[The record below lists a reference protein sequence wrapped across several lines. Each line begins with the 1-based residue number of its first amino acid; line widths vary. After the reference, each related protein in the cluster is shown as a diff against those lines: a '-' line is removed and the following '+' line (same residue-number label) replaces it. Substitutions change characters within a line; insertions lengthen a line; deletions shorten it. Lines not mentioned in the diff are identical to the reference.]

1 VLLILLY
8 ALPTFDTDFTVY
20 SADFWYRESILIE
33 EDAMKRSYLAGVMVL
48 LVSVLYAEVAVAQ
61 RPGGNR
67 PDARPTIAVPN
78 AQPTLAP
85 LSNQPQNTQPQ
96 ITLPALQ
103 TTLAV
108 PQGTFAWA
116 EITPPPE
123 MPQNMDELQ
132 ARLATMDLIYPLPVD
147 VPLPPSSEVAYAAVT
162 GFATQYLGTNFTP
175 MYAAEFDTTT
185 AGSRPILQQA
195 QANPELEAYAAQFP
209 PEVQAMLANASS
221 VAYVGLNTVGMGI
234 VYAGDCTGAQ
244 CNITMEGL
252 QLTITEGSMGVYG
265 IYHTG
270 GVSSETDA
278 RNLLAVTFPG
288 LPLNSMTATTVE
300 QGYAF
305 TGGTGDMQNV
315 SVIAYYAGVV
325 PVDKYL
331 LVYSVTGIGQGYAEW
346 VR

>member
-1 VLLILLY
+1 
-8 ALPTFDTDFTVY
+8 
-20 SADFWYRESILIE
+20 
-33 EDAMKRSYLAGVMVL
+33 MKRSYLAGVMVL

-85 LSNQPQNTQPQ
+85 LNNQPNIQPQ
-96 ITLPALQ
+96 ITLPAPQ

-108 PQGTFAWA
+108 PQGTFVMPTFAWT
-116 EITPPPE
+116 EITPPPA
-123 MPQNMDELQ
+123 MPRNMNELQ

-147 VPLPPSSEVAYAAVT
+147 VPLPPSSDVAYAAVT
-162 GFATQYLGTNFTP
+162 GFAAQYLGTNFTP

-185 AGSRPILQQA
+185 AGNRPILQQA

-209 PEVQAMLANASS
+209 PEVQAMLANASG

-244 CNITMEGL
+244 CNITLDSL

-270 GVSSETDA
+270 SVSSETDA
-278 RNLLAVTFPG
+278 RNLLAVTYPG

-331 LVYSVTGIGQGYAEW
+331 LVYSATGIGQGYAEW